1 MLLDRVNGPRDLKTL
16 SAAELRQLASEI
28 RRFLIQQLSVTGGHF
43 GPNLGVVELTLALH
57 RVFDSPRDKIVWDV
71 GHQAYVHKIVT
82 GRKDRFP
89 TLRQLGGMAGFPKRS
104 ESPHDAFGTG
114 HASTSISAALGMA
127 VARDLKGESHHVVA
141 VIGDGAMTG
150 GMAFEA
156 LNHAGHLGKRLIV
169 VLNDNEMS
177 IAENVGAMADYL
189 SKLRTDRTYS
199 KMKAE
204 VEQLLKRIPSIGG
217 KVARTLE
224 RAKDSVKY
232 FWVPGMLFEELGF
245 TYFGP
250 VDGHDLGAL
259 TAMLER
265 AKRCAEPV
273 VLHVVTRKGKGYG
286 RAEKAPDKLHSV
298 TPFNPA
304 TGQTVKSAKPA
315 SPSYTSV
322 FGDAIVELAEQ
333 DPRIVAITAAM
344 PGGTGLTKFA
354 ARFPDRFFDVGI
366 AEQHAATLAAG
377 LAASGMRPVF
387 AVYSTFLQ
395 RAYDQVI
402 HDICIQNLPVVFAVD
417 RAGLVGAD
425 GETHQGV
432 FDVAYL
438 RVVPNMTVMMP
449 KDENELR
456 HMLFTA
462 LQQPGPVAV
471 RYPRGEGRGVPL
483 DEHWR
488 TIPVGEWE
496 VMRLGSAP
504 AALVALGPM
513 VAVAEEAADLLAGEG
528 IDLTLVNA
536 RFVKPL
542 DRDLIL
548 RLAGEGCALVTVEE
562 AALAGGL
569 GSAVLEVLAAHGLSG
584 AQVRCV
590 GVPDQFVPHGSRGEC
605 LRLVGLT
612 AERVAEVVKDALR
625 TGRMFRDRAGE
636 PGTGAADVPLG
647 RSGG

>member
-1 MLLDRVNGPRDLKTL
+1 MLLDRVNGPADLKAMSL
-16 SAAELRQLASEI
+16 AELRQLAAEI
-28 RRFLIQQLSVTGGHF
+28 RRFLIQQLAVTGGHF

-57 RVFDSPRDKIVWDV
+57 RVFDSPRDKIIWDV
-71 GHQAYVHKIVT
+71 GHQAYVHKIIT
-82 GRKDRFP
+82 GRKERFS
-89 TLRQLGGMAGFPKRS
+89 TLRQFGGLAGFPKRS

-150 GMAFEA
+150 GMALEA

-189 SKLRTDRTYS
+189 AKLRTDRTYA
-199 KMKAE
+199 KMKNE
-204 VEQLLKRIPSIGG
+204 VEHLLKRIPSIGG

-250 VDGHDLGAL
+250 VDGHNFTAL
-259 TAMLER
+259 TTMLER
-265 AKRCAEPV
+265 VKECPDPV
-273 VLHVVTRKGKGYG
+273 LLHVVTQKGKGYG
-286 RAEKAPDKLHSV
+286 RAERAPDKLHSV
-298 TPFNPA
+298 TPFNPE
-304 TGQTVKSAKPA
+304 TGKAEKS
-315 SPSYTSV
+315 SSSSVPSYTDV
-322 FGDAIVELAEQ
+322 FGNAIVELAEQ

-354 ARFPDRFFDVGI
+354 RRFPDRFFDVGI
-366 AEQHAATLAAG
+366 AEQHAATLSAG
-377 LAASGMRPVF
+377 LAAAGMRPVF

-425 GETHQGV
+425 GETHQGA

-438 RVVPNMTVMMP
+438 RTVPNMTIMMP

-456 HMLFTA
+456 QMLYTA
-462 LQQPGPVAV
+462 LQLPGPVAV
-471 RYPRGEGRGVPL
+471 RYPRGAARGVPL
-483 DEHWR
+483 DKEWHA
-488 TIPVGEWE
+488 IPIGSWE
-496 VMRLGSAP
+496 VIRQGVSP
-504 AALVALGPM
+504 VAVVAMGPM
-513 VAVAEEAADLLAGEG
+513 VALAEEAADRLAEEG
-528 IDLTLVNA
+528 VDPMIINA

-542 DRDLIL
+542 DGDLLL
-548 RLAGEGCALVTVEE
+548 RLAGEGWALVTVEE

-569 GSAVLEVLAAHGLSG
+569 GSAVLEWLAGHGLHG
-584 AQVRCV
+584 VPVRCL
-590 GVPDQFVPHGSRGEC
+590 GLPDQFIPHGGRGEL
-605 LRLVGLT
+605 LRAVGLT
-612 AERVAEVVKDALR
+612 AERVADAVRDVLWAGRVPRAAVHPLEGSDLR
-625 TGRMFRDRAGE
+625 LGQGRR
-636 PGTGAADVPLG
+636 
-647 RSGG
+647 

>member
-1 MLLDRVNGPRDLKTL
+1 MLLDRVDSPSDLKRL
-16 SAAELRQLASEI
+16 SLAELQQLAGEI
-28 RRFLIQQLSVTGGHF
+28 RQFLIEQLSVTGGHF

-57 RVFDSPRDKIVWDV
+57 RVFDSPVDKIIWDV

-82 GRKDRFP
+82 GRKHRFP
-89 TLRQLGGMAGFPKRS
+89 TLRQFGGMSGFPKRK

-127 VARDLKGESHHVVA
+127 VARDLRGEKHHIVA

-156 LNHAGHLGKRLIV
+156 LNHAGHLRKKLIV

-177 IAENVGAMADYL
+177 IARNVGAISNYL
-189 SKLRTDRTYS
+189 AKLRTDRTYS
-199 KMKAE
+199 KVKAE
-204 VEQLLKRIPSIGG
+204 LEQLLKRIPSIGD
-217 KVARTLE
+217 KMVKTLE

-250 VDGHDLGAL
+250 VDGHDLGGL
-259 TAMLER
+259 IRILETAK
-265 AKRCAEPV
+265 ACSDPV
-273 VLHVVTRKGKGYG
+273 VLHVVTQKGKGYG
-286 RAEKAPDKLHSV
+286 RAEEAPDKLHSV

-304 TGQTVKSAKPA
+304 TGKMMKPVKAA
-315 SPSYTSV
+315 GPSYTSV
-322 FGDAIVELAEQ
+322 FGDALVELAKQ
-333 DPRIVAITAAM
+333 DRRIVAITAAM

-354 ARFPDRFFDVGI
+354 AQFPERFFDVGI

-377 LAASGMRPVF
+377 LAAAGMRPVF

-402 HDICIQNLPVVFAVD
+402 HDVCIQNLPVVFAVD

-438 RVVPNMTVMMP
+438 RAVPNMTVMMP

-471 RYPRGEGRGVPL
+471 RYPRAEGRGVPL
-483 DEHWR
+483 DRDWK
-488 TIPVGEWE
+488 TIPIGQAEIVRRGDA
-496 VMRLGSAP
+496 R
-504 AALVALGPM
+504 AAVLALGPM
-513 VAVAEEAADLLAGEG
+513 VEVAEAAADLLEKEG
-528 IDLTLVNA
+528 LRPVIVNA

-542 DRDLIL
+542 DRELIL
-548 RLAGEGCALVTVEE
+548 RLVREGYGLVTVEE
-562 AALAGGL
+562 TALAGGF
-569 GSAVLEVLAAHGLSG
+569 GSAVLELLESEGCAGTAVRRLGL
-584 AQVRCV
+584 
-590 GVPDQFVPHGSRGEC
+590 PDRFIEHGSREE
-605 LRLVGLT
+605 LLQAVGLT
-612 AERVAEVVKDALR
+612 AEAVARAVREV
-625 TGRMFRDRAGE
+625 
-636 PGTGAADVPLG
+636 AAAA
-647 RSGG
+647 SGGTARVSLGPAAGQ